1 MTELSLSR
9 TRTRAQ
15 RRAAMSGPPQ
25 VYGYVRVSTVQQSEG
40 SSLVEQE
47 RQIRGRCLSGSEQ
60 GPWELTQLFVESG
73 VSASIPLVQR
83 PAGAEL
89 LTIARPGD
97 HIIASK
103 LDRMF
108 RDAVDAL
115 STIRRFREQGIH
127 LWLLD
132 FPGDCSGNG
141 IATLLVGVLAS
152 VAQFERERIAE
163 RIAEGKLQQRRKGKH
178 QGGSRP
184 FGFDVAPRQPGD
196 KGAPDLVPVPAE
208 QEAITTMKEMRATKH
223 TLREIAET
231 LQEQGHKI
239 SYEGIRRVL
248 ARETEGQEYADVG
261 RKA

>member
-1 MTELSLSR
+1 MT
-9 TRTRAQ
+9 
-15 RRAAMSGPPQ
+15 GPPK
-25 VYGYVRVSTVQQSEG
+25 VYGYARVSTIQQAAEG
-40 SSLVEQE
+40 TSLAEQE

-60 GPWELTQLFVESG
+60 GPWELTRLFTESG
-73 VSASIPLVQR
+73 VSGSTLLADR

-89 LTIARPGD
+89 LAIVKPGD

-108 RDAVDAL
+108 RDSIDAL
-115 STIRRFREQGIH
+115 TTIKRFREQGVH

-163 RIAEGKLQQRRKGKH
+163 RIAEGKLQQRREGKH
-178 QGGSRP
+178 QGGARP
-184 FGFDVAPRQPGD
+184 FGFAIAPRQLGD
-196 KGAPDLVPVPAE
+196 RGGAPGLVPIPEE
-208 QEAITTMKEMRATKH
+208 QAAIALMKEMRPDH

-231 LQEQGHKI
+231 LRAQGHEI

-248 ARETEGQEYADVG
+248 AREVSP
-261 RKA
+261 

>member
-1 MTELSLSR
+1 MTERSLSLA
-9 TRTRAQ
+9 RARMQ
-15 RRAAMSGPPQ
+15 RRAAMSGPPRIF
-25 VYGYVRVSTVQQSEG
+25 GYVRVSTIAQAAEG
-40 SSLVEQE
+40 TSLAEQE
-47 RQIRGRCLSGSEQ
+47 RQICGRCLSGSEQ
-60 GPWELTQLFVESG
+60 GPWELTRLFTESG
-73 VSASIPLVQR
+73 VSGSTPLADR

-89 LTIARPGD
+89 LAIAKPGD

-108 RDAVDAL
+108 RDSIDAL
-115 STIRRFREQGIH
+115 TTIKRFREQGVH

-163 RIAEGKLQQRRKGKH
+163 RIAEGKLQQRREGKH
-178 QGGSRP
+178 QGGFRP
-184 FGFDVAPRQPGD
+184 FGYQLGPPSGRGTAPTLI
-196 KGAPDLVPVPAE
+196 PDEAE
-208 QEAITTMKEMRATKH
+208 QTAIKLMKEMRATH

-231 LQEQGHKI
+231 LRKQGHEI

-248 ARETEGQEYADVG
+248 TREAESTGGA
-261 RKA
+261 A